1 MSVAVRWAVGAVAVV
16 LVVCMI
22 IWARGD
28 DHRRGDD
35 VGALGTT
42 STVAG
47 P

>member
-1 MSVAVRWAVGAVAVV
+1 MSVAVRWAICAVAVV
-16 LVVCMI
+16 LVVCML

-35 VGALGTT
+35 VGALGIT

>member
-1 MSVAVRWAVGAVAVV
+1 MTVAVRWAIAAVAVV
-16 LVVCMI
+16 LVVCML

-35 VGALGTT
+35 VGSIGIT

>member
-1 MSVAVRWAVGAVAVV
+1 MRWAIGAVAVV
-16 LVVCMI
+16 LLVCLL

-35 VGALGTT
+35 VGSIGIAQ
-42 STVAG
+42 TVAG